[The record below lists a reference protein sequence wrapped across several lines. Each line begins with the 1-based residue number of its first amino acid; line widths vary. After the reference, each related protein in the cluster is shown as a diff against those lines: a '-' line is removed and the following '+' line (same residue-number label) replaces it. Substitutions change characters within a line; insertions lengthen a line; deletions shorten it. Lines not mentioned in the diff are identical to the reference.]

1 MSEFRQNR
9 ATKEWVIVA
18 PGRGKRPSDFA
29 IESEKREPIPPFKDN
44 CPFCPGHED
53 QTPPTIY
60 QLPPKGE
67 WQTRVVTNKFA
78 ALSPEMTAT
87 RNSIGGFLSAN
98 GYGIAEVIIESPLH
112 NKTIATMPV
121 DEVANIL
128 ISYRER
134 HKIISQNPNIN
145 LITIFRNHGSRAGTS
160 LEHPHSQLIA
170 TPIVPPHVR
179 YPLEQAVLHYD
190 NYGTCVY
197 CDIIADELG
206 QKDRIIVNSSRFAVV
221 CPYASRSPF
230 ETRIY
235 PKRHMPSF
243 MSITDEEIRELAG
256 LLRDTLLRIYL
267 FLGNPDYNYVIRSSP
282 VGDEDTRYLHWY
294 LVIIPKI
301 STPAG
306 FEIGSGIY
314 INTVAPEE
322 SAKALR
328 DVDIKSHIQ
337 V

>member
-9 ATKEWVIVA
+9 ATKEWVVVA
-18 PGRGKRPSDFA
+18 PGRGRRPSDFA
-29 IESEKREPIPPFKDN
+29 KELAQRDSIPAFKEN

-60 QLPPKGE
+60 QLPQNGQ
-67 WQTRVVTNKFA
+67 WQLRVVANRFA
-78 ALSPEMTAT
+78 ALSPDKPAT
-87 RNSIGGFLSAN
+87 RVSVGSFLSAN
-98 GYGIAEVIIESPLH
+98 GFGIAEVIVESPLH
-112 NKTIATMPV
+112 NKTIANMSI
-121 DEVANIL
+121 DEAANIL
-128 ISYRER
+128 RSYRER
-134 HKIISQNPNIN
+134 QTAISGNADIN
-145 LITIFRNHGSRAGTS
+145 LITIFRNHGPKAGTS

-190 NYGTCVY
+190 KYGTCVY
-197 CDIIADELG
+197 CDILSEEIRQRERVVIET
-206 QKDRIIVNSSRFAVV
+206 QRFVAI
-221 CPYASRSPF
+221 CPYAARSPF
-230 ETRIY
+230 EIRIY
-235 PKRHMPSF
+235 PKRHAASF
-243 MSITDEEIRELAG
+243 MSISDDEIMELARV
-256 LLRDTLLRIYL
+256 LRDILLRIYIL
-267 FLGNPDYNYVIRSSP
+267 LGNPDYNYVIRSSP

-328 DVDIKSHIQ
+328 EVDVS
-337 V
+337 